1 MSDESLMQGEEVV
14 YQTEKHWMAPLT
26 DSWKAILMLIGA
38 AVVAWLQPEQTDG
51 IMGFVGRLLEL
62 ARLGLLFGG
71 LLWIVYNILNWRVAW
86 VKVTNLRVLGQEGLL
101 RRKETDSLLSS
112 ISDVRTKVSFTGRS
126 LKYGDITIFTASGEA
141 GADTFT
147 SMKDA
152 DRLKKV
158 ILEQKTKQT
167 GAFAT
172 AVGVA
177 AGAGDGTHA
186 PSGSAAANQ
195 TETMAT
201 LSSLGKL
208 RDSGVITPEE
218 FETKKQELLS
228 RI

>member
-1 MSDESLMQGEEVV
+1 MTDESLMQGEEVV
-14 YQTEKHWMAPLT
+14 YQTEKHWMAPLA
-26 DSWKAILMLIGA
+26 DSWKAILMLLGA

-112 ISDVRTKVSFTGRS
+112 ISDVRAKSSFVGRT

-158 ILEQKTKQT
+158 ILEQKTKLT
-167 GAFAT
+167 GTFAT
-172 AVGVA
+172 AVGAA
-177 AGAGDGTHA
+177 AGAVDDSRAHPA
-186 PSGSAAANQ
+186 PAPAGQA
-195 TETMAT
+195 ETMAALT
-201 LSSLGKL
+201 SLGKL
-208 RDSGVITPEE
+208 RDSGVITAEE
-218 FETKKQELLS
+218 FEVKKQELLA